1 MDAVVHGRRV
11 QPLAEILAEEFQER
25 WYRDDLATLV
35 GDGSNEETER
45 WIAEL
50 TVARLKVPYGGAL
63 FATKSVGATFGIVL
77 EDGESVVLKL
87 FNRYFAHTE
96 LSAVHRCMAMA
107 TAQGYPAPRMRSELF
122 EASPGV
128 WGAFYAY
135 VDGEQRDAHEPVV
148 RRELARS
155 LAELTALLSPCDAAE
170 LPLAGVRRESLWP
183 PPFRLRAQAKID
195 NDDSRFIDAH
205 GAAAQRAV
213 QKSGLPLT
221 AAHLDWGV
229 RNVRFRDGAVC
240 AVYDWD
246 SLHAASEAECAG
258 QAAAQFTAQWDFPA
272 RLTPTPD
279 EAGAFFEEYQS
290 ARGKKFSPEERAVAA
305 ASAHYLVAWVA
316 YNEFADGVPEG
327 ENFRGLLRNY
337 DSYPLL

>member
-1 MDAVVHGRRV
+1 MDAVVRGKRV
-11 QPLAEILAEEFQER
+11 RPLAEILAEEFQER
-25 WYRDDLATLV
+25 WYKDDLATLI
-35 GDGSNEETER
+35 GDRSDEETER
-45 WIAEL
+45 WTAEL
-50 TVARLKVPYGGAL
+50 TVARLKVPYGGGL

-77 EDGESVVLKL
+77 EDGEPVVLKL
-87 FNRYFAHTE
+87 FNRYFTHAE

-107 TAQGYPAPRMRSELF
+107 AAQGYPAPQMRSDLF
-122 EASPGV
+122 EASSGV

-135 VDGEQRDAHEPVV
+135 VDGDLRDGHEPVV

-155 LAELTALLSPCDAAE
+155 LAELTALLSPFDAAD
-170 LPLAGVRRESLWP
+170 LPLTGVRRESLWP
-183 PPFRLRAQAKID
+183 PPFRLWAQAKID
-195 NDDSRFIDAH
+195 NDDSRFINAH
-205 GAAAQRAV
+205 GAAAKRTV
-213 QKSGLPLT
+213 KKSKVPLV

-229 RNVRFRDGAVC
+229 KNVRFRDGAVC

-258 QAAAQFTAQWDFPA
+258 QAAAQFTAQWNFPA
-272 RLTPTPD
+272 RLTPTSD

-290 ARGKKFSPEERAVAA
+290 ARGKKFSREERAIAA

-316 YNEFADGVPEG
+316 YNELAAGVSEG

-337 DSYPLL
+337 DSEPLL

>member
-148 RRELARS
+148 RRALARS

>member
-1 MDAVVHGRRV
+1 MDAVVRGKRV
-11 QPLAEILAEEFQER
+11 RPLAEILAEEFQER
-25 WYRDDLATLV
+25 WYKDDLATLI
-35 GDGSNEETER
+35 GDRSDEETER

-50 TVARLKVPYGGAL
+50 TVARLKVPYGGGL

-77 EDGESVVLKL
+77 EDGEPVVLKL
-87 FNRYFAHTE
+87 FNGYFAHSE

-107 TAQGYPAPRMRSELF
+107 TAQGYPAPQMRSDLF
-122 EASPGV
+122 EASSGV

-135 VDGEQRDAHEPVV
+135 VDGDLRDGHEPVV

-155 LAELTALLSPCDAAE
+155 LAELTALLSPFDAAD
-170 LPLAGVRRESLWP
+170 LPLTGVRRESLWP
-183 PPFRLRAQAKID
+183 PPFRLWAQAKID
-195 NDDSRFIDAH
+195 NDDSRFINAH
-205 GAAAQRAV
+205 GAAAKRTV
-213 QKSGLPLT
+213 KKSKLPLV

-229 RNVRFRDGAVC
+229 KNVRFRDGTVC

-258 QAAAQFTAQWDFPA
+258 QAAAQFTAQWNFPA
-272 RLTPTPD
+272 RLTPTSD

-290 ARGKKFSPEERAVAA
+290 ARGKKFSREERAIAA

-316 YNEFADGVPEG
+316 YNELAAGVSEG

-337 DSYPLL
+337 DSEPLL